1 MSDAEERTAG
11 PTAEQGTEDAGT
23 AEPAAEA
30 TGEGTA
36 EATAGHAEPVCQVAW
51 CPICFAVGAVQPI
64 QPEVVE
70 HLLRAGTEMLMA
82 FRSVLDARV
91 GQAGE
96 GDEDRGAT
104 PLEKIDL
111 G

>member
-11 PTAEQGTEDAGT
+11 ATSAEDGTEDAGT
-23 AEPAAEA
+23 TEPAAAETVA
-30 TGEGTA
+30 EG
-36 EATAGHAEPVCQVAW
+36 TAGHAEPVCQVAW

-70 HLLRAGTEMLMA
+70 HLLKAGTEMLMA

-91 GQAGE
+91 GQTGE
-96 GDEDRGAT
+96 GDEDPGAT
-104 PLEKIDL
+104 RLEKIDL

>member
-11 PTAEQGTEDAGT
+11 TTAEHRTEDTGT
-23 AEPAAEA
+23 AEPAAEVA
-30 TGEGTA
+30 AEGA
-36 EATAGHAEPVCQVAW
+36 AGHVEPVCQVAW

-70 HLLRAGTEMLMA
+70 HLLKAGTEMLMA

-96 GDEDRGAT
+96 GDEDPGAT
-104 PLEKIDL
+104 RLEKIDL

>member
-11 PTAEQGTEDAGT
+11 ATTAEQGTGDAGT
-23 AEPAAEA
+23 TEPAAEA
-30 TGEGTA
+30 AAEGSA
-36 EATAGHAEPVCQVAW
+36 AGHPEPVCQVAW

-91 GQAGE
+91 GQTGE
-96 GDEDRGAT
+96 GDEDPGPTR
-104 PLEKIDL
+104 LEKIDL